1 MALNLE
7 CWINNPQLLLDSD
20 CRGAFFLGGGEF
32 FEECNASLCVGLK
45 DPKLVLHKV
54 LSKFLNVTKHDFLE
68 GGVFGRDVD
77 QETRAALKSC
87 PLTNLSSEHDFG
99 DLDFSMQTKRH
110 ASLHNRST
118 SNMLKHNWATAWLE
132 GILSTEWQSIL
143 SISRKPAKHLQQRHR
158 QQEVLVKLHIQ
169 EKWKAKEGKRVSSCS
184 WETRNPQL
192 CYQAW
197 WSCEFH

>member
-1 MALNLE
+1 M
-7 CWINNPQLLLDSD
+7 
-20 CRGAFFLGGGEF
+20 
-32 FEECNASLCVGLK
+32 
-45 DPKLVLHKV
+45 
-54 LSKFLNVTKHDFLE
+54 TKHDFLE
-68 GGVFGRDVD
+68 GGVFGRYVD
-77 QETRAALKSC
+77 QETRATLKSC

-99 DLDFSMQTKRH
+99 DLDFSMQTKQH

-132 GILSTEWQSIL
+132 GILPAEWRSIL
-143 SISRKPAKHLQQRHR
+143 SISRKHAKHLQQRHR

-169 EKWKAKEGKRVSSCS
+169 ERITANERQKKEK
-184 WETRNPQL
+184 EYQAAAEKQNHQL